1 MGVASVITRLARST
15 MYTVLALAAII
26 VGSLAGPIA
35 SAGAADDEC
44 ANVEVVFARGTFEA
58 PGVGVTGQAFVD
70 ALTARLPGKSVD
82 VYAVNYPASLDF
94 GQAVDGIAD
103 ASNKIQSIAASCP
116 ATRIVLGGYSQ
127 GAAVAAY
134 TTSASVPAGLALPA
148 SISGPMP
155 PAVAPHVAAVALFGT
170 PDSWFLN
177 LADHDAPPIAIG
189 PLYSAKT
196 IQLCATG
203 DPVCDPGGMNR
214 SAHSSYKDNGM
225 AIQAADFAARQLGAS
240 APAATVVQTSGDAGN

>member
-1 MGVASVITRLARST
+1 MAQST
-15 MYTVLALAAII
+15 IYTVLALAAIV
-26 VGSLAGPIA
+26 VGSLADPVA
-35 SAGAADDEC
+35 TANAADDAC

-58 PGVGVTGQAFVD
+58 PGVGATGQAFVD
-70 ALTARLPGKSVD
+70 ALTDRLPGKTVD

-103 ASNKIQSIAASCP
+103 ASNRIQSMAANCP
-116 ATRIVLGGYSQ
+116 ATKIVLGGYSQ
-127 GAAVAAY
+127 GAAVAGY
-134 TTSASVPAGLALPA
+134 TTSASVPAGFVVPA

-155 PAVAPHVAAVALFGT
+155 PAVASHVAAVALFGT
-170 PDSWFLN
+170 PDDWFLH
-177 LADHDAPPIAIG
+177 LADRDAPSIAIG
-189 PLYSAKT
+189 PLYSGKT

-203 DPVCDPGGMNR
+203 DPVCYPGGLNR

-240 APAATVVQTSGDAGN
+240 APAATVVQTAGDAGS